1 MRSLKKIIPGVMD
14 GIMGNL
20 MEKLDKK
27 DLLDIIRDNKNDLN
41 LQIPAAKKILEKN
54 PSIDELSII
63 IEYVPKFAD
72 FVKPMLNY
80 MKTGQLEI
88 EFKEP

>member
-1 MRSLKKIIPGVMD
+1 MRSLKEIIPGVMD

-27 DLLDIIRDNKNDLN
+27 DLLKIIRDNKNDLN

-63 IEYVPKFAD
+63 IDYVPKFAD

>member
-1 MRSLKKIIPGVMD
+1 MRSLKEILPD
-14 GIMGNL
+14 AMGNL

-27 DLLDIIRDNKNDLN
+27 DLLDLIRDNEENLD
-41 LQIPAAKKILEKN
+41 LQIPAAKKILEKEPN
-54 PSIDELSII
+54 IDELSEII
-63 IEYVPKFAD
+63 KYVPKFAV